1 MLEDM
6 PVDMALRTT
15 RAVRKRLDL
24 TRPVDRGLVQECL
37 DLALQAPNGSNR
49 QLYHWILVDDPE
61 VKRGMAEIYRAA
73 LDGHAASGVSA
84 DKPRL
89 DDRTTPEAMRMS
101 ESVMF
106 LREHLEQVPVLAV
119 PVIDGRMEGASTFFQ
134 ASMWGSVIPS
144 VWSFM
149 LALRA
154 RGLGS
159 AWTTIHLHREAE
171 MAQLLAIP
179 ASYTQIGLFPVAY
192 TVGTD
197 FQPAPRM
204 PAHEVS
210 SWNRFTRG

>member
-1 MLEDM
+1 MPEDM
-6 PVDMALRTT
+6 PVDTALRTT
-15 RAVRKRLDL
+15 RTVRKRLDL
-24 TRPVDRGLVQECL
+24 ARPVSRALVEECL
-37 DLALQAPNGSNR
+37 TLALQAPNGSNR
-49 QLYHWILVDDPE
+49 QLYRWVLVDDPDT
-61 VKRGMAEIYRAA
+61 KRQMAEIYRAG

-89 DDRTTPEAMRMS
+89 DDRTTPEAMRMT

-106 LREHLEQVPVLAV
+106 LREHLEQVPVL
-119 PVIDGRMEGASTFFQ
+119 Q

-171 MAQLLAIP
+171 MAQLLDIP
-179 ASYTQIGLFPVAY
+179 PTYTQIGLFPVAY

-197 FQPAPRM
+197 FQPAPRK
-204 PAHEVS
+204 PVDEVS
-210 SWNRFTRG
+210 SWNRFPKG

>member
-1 MLEDM
+1 MPEDM
-6 PVDMALRTT
+6 PVDTALRTT
-15 RAVRKRLDL
+15 RTVRKRLDL
-24 TRPVDRGLVQECL
+24 ARPVSRALVEECL
-37 DLALQAPNGSNR
+37 TLALQAPNGSNR
-49 QLYHWILVDDPE
+49 QLYRWVLVDDPDT
-61 VKRGMAEIYRAA
+61 KRQMAEIYRAG

-89 DDRTTPEAMRMS
+89 DDRTTPEAMRMT

-119 PVIDGRMEGASTFFQ
+119 PVIDGRMEGASVFFQ

-171 MAQLLAIP
+171 MAQLLDIP
-179 ASYTQIGLFPVAY
+179 PTYTQIGLFPVAY

-197 FQPAPRM
+197 FQPAPRK
-204 PAHEVS
+204 PVDEVS
-210 SWNRFTRG
+210 SWNRFPKG